1 MSTRH
6 REPRKIQSSPRSRGK
21 RWTKTKERGKG
32 EREREGDTALR
43 IDVRPMEHIL
53 QRFGH
58 CRDETSGL
66 AITEQGERCKWVY
79 LLVFPSLF
87 PPFLLLFKRGEELD
101 GVLFFLFNSNKIY
114 KNKGEKLN

>member
-32 EREREGDTALR
+32 ERERGGDTALR

-53 QRFGH
+53 QS
-58 CRDETSGL
+58 DS
-66 AITEQGERCKWVY
+66 AIVAM
-79 LLVFPSLF
+79 
-87 PPFLLLFKRGEELD
+87 KR
-101 GVLFFLFNSNKIY
+101 VAWR
-114 KNKGEKLN
+114 